1 MAVKYKYGLNE
12 AGKVV
17 SIYDLTEADRGKTFR
32 CIGCG
37 CKLTPVLKEGK
48 RERHFR
54 HKSSETACVS
64 FESYLHKLGKRM
76 LIERFEESESFV
88 VGVEKRNSCDK
99 KETCKMAKELCQSST
114 FVDPIDMKKIYTRC
128 EEEKEYKGFRADVML
143 DSDDR
148 ERRPPLFLEIAVS
161 HKCELKKI
169 YSKIKIIEFD
179 VQNEFDAFALK
190 TCPIVWPENYNESTA
205 KIRFYNFKRKASSP
219 KHELKKIALKKDGT
233 IDIENN
239 SVVCGE
245 WENHSEENVI
255 EVVAPKD
262 DRLEYILIIL
272 RNLTGKG
279 LWQCGCCRHYYSCK
293 DSIFTITDRNTRQMQ
308 RVRWSDIAPW
318 KWPKLCGRYSLDKSK
333 CEKFVRSDVYDCW
346 IKPEDTTEKK

>member
-1 MAVKYKYGLNE
+1 MAMKKCHFAYNE
-12 AGKVV
+12 EKRVVGVDDDPGK
-17 SIYDLTEADRGKTFR
+17 KTGYT

-37 CKLTPVLKEGK
+37 APLVPVRGK
-48 RERHFR
+48 IRDHHFR
-54 HKSSETACVS
+54 HKDSCKDPEGYV
-64 FESYLHKLGKRM
+64 HKLGKRM

-161 HKCELKKI
+161 HKCEPKKI

-179 VQNEFDAFALK
+179 VQNEFEAFALK
-190 TCPIVWPENYNESTA
+190 TCPIVWPENYDESTA
-205 KIRFYNFKRKASSP
+205 KIRFYNFERKASSP

-233 IDIENN
+233 IDRENN

-255 EVVAPKD
+255 EVVATKE
-262 DRLEYILIIL
+262 DRLAYILTIL
-272 RNLTGKG
+272 GNVTGKG
-279 LWQCGCCRHYYSCK
+279 LWQCGCCRHYHSCK
-293 DSIFTITDRNTRQMQ
+293 ISKFTITDRNTGQRQLIG
-308 RVRWSDIAPW
+308 WSAISPQD
-318 KWPKLCGRYSLDKSK
+318 WPQICGRYTLDIPL
-333 CEKFVRSDVYDCW
+333 CERSVRSDVYDSW
-346 IKPEDTTEKK
+346 IRPDDEIEKE